1 MKKIRKDWPAKV
13 AEYISYWA
21 GSRYSLLSAIALL
34 VIWVIS
40 GRFFDYS
47 EGWQIVLTIGS
58 AVISFLMVFIIQTTQ
73 NRNAKIIRIKLDE
86 LLRST
91 QGANNLVMDLEEFTE
106 EELEAIR
113 DKYEAIADETRRTQN
128 VRHEK
133 GIIEALFNTEIDRGL
148 GKKPSAKSKKKKTTE

>member
-1 MKKIRKDWPAKV
+1 MKKIRKDWAAKA

-21 GSRYSLLSAIALL
+21 GSRYALLSAIALL
-34 VIWVIS
+34 IIWVIS

-91 QGANNLVMDLEEFTE
+91 HGANSLMMGLEDFTE
-106 EELEAIR
+106 EELESIR
-113 DKYEAIADETRRTQN
+113 DKYEEIADETRKAQES
-128 VRHEK
+128 RHES
-133 GIIEALFNTEIDRGL
+133 GVIEALFHTEIDRSL
-148 GKKPSAKSKKKKTTE
+148 HKKPVIKTRKKKPAK